1 MAAMRLPI
9 GHCSTRSSIPQPVHR
24 GCRSTTVA
32 ALASAS
38 RSTPAWSSS
47 PMAPKIPSAASSA
60 FSPAIPVP
68 AFFATPML
76 VILAR
81 SSSLLLTT
89 SISPCSRCGEID
101 VVAGIGDAGRL
112 GRFKAVRGSPTPVQR
127 ARDRHGYFCGTLRIG
142 LLIHRNR
149 MQKLIECVPNFS
161 EGRDQNVIR
170 QITDAVKSTDGVS
183 LLDIDPGASTNRT
196 VVTFVGS
203 PDAAVEAAFRAI
215 KKAAELIDMRKH
227 KGAHPR
233 MGATDVCP
241 FIPVSNVSWDE
252 AVECARK
259 LGKRVSEELKIPV
272 YLYEKAAKD
281 NARSNLA
288 VIRAGEYEG
297 FFEKIKQP
305 EWKPDFGPAV
315 FNKNSGAT
323 VIGVRDFLVAYNAN
337 LNTKSVRRANSV
349 AFDVREQ
356 GRVKTEDGT
365 PSGKPVLGLNGEPVR
380 IPGILKHVKAI
391 GWFVKEYGIAQV
403 SMNLTNIEETPL
415 HVAFDACVQAAAER
429 GLRVTGS
436 EIVGMVPKKSLVDA
450 GRYFLRKQR
459 CSEGASEEELMD
471 IAIRSMGLGEL
482 KPFDP
487 IEKVIELKIQSTESK
502 KSLVK
507 MNMREFCNETLS
519 DSPAP
524 GGGSVAAL
532 MGALGASLGGMVANL
547 SAGKRGWD
555 DKLEYFSD
563 WAVKAQQLKDELLSL
578 VDEDTAAFNKVID
591 SFALPKASAEEKTA
605 RSAAI
610 EAATKYA
617 AEVPVKVMETA
628 SRSYALL
635 AEMAE
640 RGNPAS
646 VSDVGVGALAIRAC
660 IDGAALNV
668 RINLANLKDEKFKS
682 DLQKKVRK
690 LQADSESAFKK
701 IDQIVQSKLT

>member
-1 MAAMRLPI
+1 
-9 GHCSTRSSIPQPVHR
+9 
-24 GCRSTTVA
+24 
-32 ALASAS
+32 
-38 RSTPAWSSS
+38 
-47 PMAPKIPSAASSA
+47 
-60 FSPAIPVP
+60 
-68 AFFATPML
+68 
-76 VILAR
+76 
-81 SSSLLLTT
+81 
-89 SISPCSRCGEID
+89 
-101 VVAGIGDAGRL
+101 
-112 GRFKAVRGSPTPVQR
+112 
-127 ARDRHGYFCGTLRIG
+127 
-142 LLIHRNR
+142 

-170 QITDAVKSTDGVS
+170 QIADAVKSVEGVS

-203 PDAAVEAAFRAI
+203 PDAAVEAALRAI

-252 AVECARK
+252 AVECAHK

-281 NARSNLA
+281 KSRSNLA

-315 FNKNSGAT
+315 FNEKSGAT

-356 GRVKTEDGT
+356 GRVKTQDGS

-436 EIVGMVPKKSLVDA
+436 EIVGMVPEKSLVDA

-507 MNMREFCNETLS
+507 MNVRQFCNETLS

-555 DKLEYFSD
+555 DKLEYFSG

-578 VDEDTAAFNKVID
+578 VDEDTAAFSKVMD
-591 SFALPKASAEEKTA
+591 AFALPKESAEEKTA

-617 AEVPVKVMETA
+617 AEVPLKVMETA

-660 IDGAALNV
+660 IEGAALNV
-668 RINLANLKDEKFKS
+668 RINLGQLKDERFKTS
-682 DLQKKVRK
+682 LHEKLRK
-690 LQADSESAFKK
+690 ISADSEAQFKNIK
-701 IDQIVQSKLT
+701 QVVEGKLSES